1 MFILDVAAF
10 FFITVMKISR
20 VLISMLR
27 YILHYF
33 MAVMKKILG
42 LLILCQ
48 GGLKYRTMFNISS
61 S

>member
-42 LLILCQ
+42 LLILFQ
-48 GGLKYRTMFNISS
+48 GGLKYRTMFKHQ
-61 S
+61 